1 MEPPVCCLMVG
12 FVMQMRLLP
21 SVQPFHAIAYPI
33 DAMLALEIRLGC
45 AGFLLILDEYMVSLM
60 C

>member
-1 MEPPVCCLMVG
+1 MQGGEVYCGRARCVEFLVYFAMVG

-33 DAMLALEIRLGC
+33 DSMLALEIR
-45 AGFLLILDEYMVSLM
+45 
-60 C
+60 